1 MTARLLAVCAA
12 VVAVVTSGPEAWAQK
27 DKETVLVRCQP
38 MTDRMKLEGRRSPY
52 DSTLIA
58 MDGLTAKICYG
69 RPSAR
74 GRTMIGGQNVPY
86 GKLWRT
92 GANEPTTIHLPFA
105 ASIGDIRVE
114 PGSYSLYTI
123 PGEKEWI
130 VIVNRSITQWGH
142 ESAYTPEVQAQEVGR
157 DTVASEPMENHV
169 ETFTI
174 RSVPAGPGKA
184 EVVLEWEHTRVK
196 IPIAI
201 RPV

>member
-12 VVAVVTSGPEAWAQK
+12 VAAVPALVPDAWAQEPK
-27 DKETVLVRCQP
+27 AVEVRCQP
-38 MTDRMKLEGRRSPY
+38 MADRMKLEGRASPY
-52 DSTLIA
+52 DSTLITI
-58 MDGLTAKICYG
+58 DGHTAKICYG

-74 GRTMIGGQNVPY
+74 GRTMIGGENVPY

-105 ASIGDIRVE
+105 ASIGAIRVE

-123 PGEKEWI
+123 PGEKEWV

-142 ESAYTPEVQAQEVGR
+142 ESRYTPEVQAQEVGR
-157 DTVASEPMENHV
+157 DTVASERMENHV

-174 RSVPAGPGKA
+174 RSVPAGEGKA
-184 EVVLEWEHTRVK
+184 ELVLEWEHTRVR
-196 IPIAI
+196 IPIAM
-201 RPV
+201 RTM